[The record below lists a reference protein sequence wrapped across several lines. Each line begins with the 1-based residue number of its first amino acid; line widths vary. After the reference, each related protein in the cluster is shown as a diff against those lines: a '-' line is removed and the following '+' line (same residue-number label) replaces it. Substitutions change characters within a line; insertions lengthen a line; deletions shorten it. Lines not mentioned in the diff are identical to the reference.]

1 MQQLEGEWKGIW
13 KKLKCSMKGKS
24 ENKFKKNKDKK
35 MPSEMY

>member
-1 MQQLEGEWKGIW
+1 MERNME

-35 MPSEMY
+35 ILSDMY